1 MKHIPWI
8 LGSLVLAG
16 CAEQTKPAEVKV
28 AKAPSVE
35 AETTAKATARPVDE
49 SGLREAKV
57 GGFVFKVPA
66 DWEEKPPK
74 NEFLLGEFT
83 IPGEAG
89 PARLTLSSAR
99 GGIEANLDRWRGQ
112 IQTGPKDQPARQS
125 EIQFDGRA
133 ATLIEL
139 TGTYSDM
146 FGGGSPNRNSKL
158 LGVAV
163 ALGEADFFVKMT
175 GPGETVSARRDEFL
189 KFVESAHRES
199 R

>member
-1 MKHIPWI
+1 MKRNHWI
-8 LGSLVLAG
+8 LATLILAG
-16 CAEQTKPAEVKV
+16 CAEQPKTLDTRV
-28 AKAPSVE
+28 AKAPALESE
-35 AETTAKATARPVDE
+35 TAKSAPKSPAE
-49 SGLREAKV
+49 KSELRDSTV
-57 GGFVFKVPA
+57 GGFTFKVPG

-74 NEFLLGEFT
+74 SDFLLGEFT

-112 IQTGPKDQPARQS
+112 IQTGPKDTPASQT
-125 EIQFDGRA
+125 EIQFDGRD

-146 FGGGSPNRNSKL
+146 FGGGAPNKNSKL
-158 LGVAV
+158 LGVAA

-175 GPGETVSARRDEFL
+175 GPAETVTARRDEFL
-189 KFVESAHRES
+189 KFVASARREKK
-199 R
+199 